1 MSVFEI
7 AEQNY
12 ATLKNNALLKIKTLQ
27 EKPLILVGTATCG
40 RAAGALKTLAVFQEE
55 VKNHNL
61 DVEIREVGC
70 MGHCY
75 AEPLVVIAKPGFPSF
90 CYGPVDEGTAK
101 RLVSDYLMGDD
112 PCYDFAIAAL
122 EPNDEFPTFEDF
134 PRGVIEKKIILAD
147 CGLIDPED
155 IDHYIARDGY
165 AALARILGAEPFSVI
180 KEIKEAKLRGRGG
193 AGFPTGIK
201 WEKCYQAEGS
211 PKYVICN
218 ADEGDPGAFMD
229 RAILESNPHQLIEGL
244 IIAAYAVQ
252 ASIGY
257 IYVRAEYP
265 LAVSRLQDALE
276 QAREKGVLG
285 EGILGSDFSFDI
297 KIFQG
302 SGAFVCGEETAL
314 IASIEGSTGVPN
326 NRPPYPA
333 TSGLYGKPTVI
344 NNVKTLSY
352 VPHIIR
358 NGADWFKS
366 IGPENSPGTAVF
378 ALAGKV
384 VGTGLAEVP
393 MGTTIRELVYDV
405 GNGIKDEKDFKAVQ
419 IGGPSGGCLPESAL
433 DLPIDF
439 DSLQQAGAM
448 MGSGG
453 LVVLDED
460 DCMVEIAR
468 FFLDFTQMESC
479 GKCTFCRLG
488 TKQMLAI
495 LTDITE
501 GKGKSED
508 IDLLEELAEDIKIG
522 SLCSL
527 GKTAPNP
534 VLTTIRYFRNEYEA
548 HIKEGRCPALMC
560 KELITY
566 VIVPE
571 KCSKLCDVCIGSC
584 PTEAIYTRPDM
595 LKAIYL
601 DKCVKCDSCLVACP
615 PQYKAVIKVSPP
627 LEVETEEGGEENE

>member
-1 MSVFEI
+1 MSI
-7 AEQNY
+7 SQKY
-12 ATLKNNALLKIKTLQ
+12 AALRDAAVEKIEKIKK
-27 EKPLILVGTATCG
+27 KPLVLVGTATCG
-40 RAAGALKTLAVFQEE
+40 RAAGALDVLNVFREE
-55 VKNHNL
+55 VSKHQL
-61 DVEIREVGC
+61 DVVVEEVGC

-75 AEPLVVIAKPGFPSF
+75 AEPLVVIAKPGFPTL
-90 CYGPVDEGTAK
+90 CYGPVDQGMAQ
-101 RLVSDYLMGDD
+101 RLVADFLVNDD
-112 PCYDFAIAAL
+112 PCYEFAMAAL

-147 CGLIDPED
+147 CGLIDPDD
-155 IDHYIARDGY
+155 IDHYLAKDGY
-165 AALARILGAEPFSVI
+165 AALAKVLEMDPLAVI
-180 KEIKEAKLRGRGG
+180 EEIKDAKLRGRGG

-201 WEKCYQAEGS
+201 WEMCYKAEGS

-265 LAVSRLQDALE
+265 LAVARLRTALE
-276 QAREKGVLG
+276 QARDKGLLG
-285 EGILGSDFSFDI
+285 EKMLGSGFSFDI
-297 KIFQG
+297 IIFQG

-314 IASIEGSTGVPN
+314 IASIEGSPGVPN
-326 NRPPYPA
+326 HRPPYPA
-333 TSGLYGKPTVI
+333 TSGLHGKPTVI

-358 NGADWFKS
+358 QGAEWFKS
-366 IGPENSPGTAVF
+366 IGTENSPGTAVF

-384 VGTGLAEVP
+384 VGTGLVEVP

-405 GNGIKDEKDFKAVQ
+405 GSGIKEEKAFKAVQ
-419 IGGPSGGCLPESAL
+419 IGGPSGGCLPESSL

-439 DSLQQAGAM
+439 DSLQKAGAM

-453 LVVLDED
+453 LVVLNED

-468 FFLDFTQMESC
+468 FFLDFTQKESC

-488 TKQMLAI
+488 TKQMLEI
-495 LTDITE
+495 LTDITKA
-501 GKGKSED
+501 KGNPED
-508 IDLLEELAEDIKIG
+508 IDILLDLAEDIKMG

-534 VLTTIRYFRNEYEA
+534 VITTIRYFRDEYEA
-548 HIKEGRCPALMC
+548 HINEGRCPGLMC
-560 KELITY
+560 KELISY
-566 VIVPE
+566 VIIPE

-595 LKAIYL
+595 LKAIHQ
-601 DKCVKCDSCLVACP
+601 DKCYKCNSCLVSCP
-615 PQYKAVIKVSPP
+615 PQYKAVIRVSPP
-627 LEVETEEGGEENE
+627 LEVEKEEGGKEDEQ

>member
-1 MSVFEI
+1 MSVSQKYAAIRDAAVEKFE
-7 AEQNY
+7 
-12 ATLKNNALLKIKTLQ
+12 KIKK
-27 EKPLILVGTATCG
+27 KPLVLVGTATCG
-40 RAAGALKTLAVFQEE
+40 RAAGALEVLNIFREE
-55 VKNHNL
+55 TGKHHL
-61 DVEIREVGC
+61 DVVVEEVGC

-75 AEPLVVIAKPGFPSF
+75 AEPLVVIAKPGFPTL
-90 CYGPVDEGTAK
+90 CYGPVDEGMAQ
-101 RLVSDYLMGDD
+101 RLVADFLVNDD
-112 PCYDFAIAAL
+112 PCYEFAMAAL

-147 CGLIDPED
+147 CGLINPDD
-155 IDHYIARDGY
+155 IDHYLAKDGY
-165 AALARILGAEPFSVI
+165 AALSKVLEMEPLAVI
-180 KEIKEAKLRGRGG
+180 KEIQDAKLRGRGG

-201 WEKCYQAEGS
+201 WERCYKAEGS

-252 ASIGY
+252 ASRGY

-265 LAVSRLQDALE
+265 LAVARLRDALE
-276 QAREKGVLG
+276 QAREKGLLG
-285 EGILGSDFSFDI
+285 KKMLGSDFSFDVI
-297 KIFQG
+297 IFQG

-314 IASIEGSTGVPN
+314 ITSIEGSPGVPN
-326 NRPPYPA
+326 HRPPYPA
-333 TSGLYGKPTVI
+333 TSGLNGKPTVI

-352 VPHIIR
+352 VPHIMR
-358 NGADWFKS
+358 QGAEWFKS
-366 IGPENSPGTAVF
+366 IGTENSPGTAVF

-384 VGTGLAEVP
+384 VGTGLVEVP

-405 GNGIKDEKDFKAVQ
+405 GSGTKEEKVFKAVQ
-419 IGGPSGGCLPESAL
+419 IGGPSGGCLPESSL

-439 DSLQQAGAM
+439 DSLQKAGAM

-468 FFLDFTQMESC
+468 FFLDFTQKESC

-488 TKQMLAI
+488 TKQMLEI
-495 LTDITE
+495 LTEITQ
-501 GKGKSED
+501 GKGSPED
-508 IDLLEELAEDIKIG
+508 IDLLLELAEDIKMG

-534 VLTTIRYFRNEYEA
+534 VLTTIRYFRDEYEA
-548 HIKEGRCPALMC
+548 HINEGRCPGLMC
-560 KELITY
+560 KELISY
-566 VIVPE
+566 MIIPE

-595 LKAIYL
+595 LKAIHQ
-601 DKCVKCDSCLVACP
+601 DKCYKCNSCLVACP
-615 PQYKAVIKVSPP
+615 PQYKAVIRVSPP
-627 LEVETEEGGEENE
+627 LDVEKEEGGKDDEQ

>member
-1 MSVFEI
+1 MSISEKYTAV
-7 AEQNY
+7 
-12 ATLKNNALLKIKTLQ
+12 KNAAVEKLDKIK
-27 EKPLILVGTATCG
+27 EKPHVLVGTATCG
-40 RAAGALKTLAVFQEE
+40 RAAGALTILDVIREE
-55 VKNHNL
+55 VDKHQL
-61 DVEIREVGC
+61 DIVVDEVGC
-70 MGHCY
+70 MGYCY
-75 AEPLVVIAKPGFPSF
+75 AEPLVVIAKPGFPTM
-90 CYGPVDEGTAK
+90 CYGPVDEGTAR
-101 RLVSDYLMGDD
+101 RLVVDFLVNDD

-134 PRGVIEKKIILAD
+134 PRGVIEQKIILAD
-147 CGLIDPED
+147 CGLIDPDD
-155 IDHYIARDGY
+155 IDQYLAHDGY
-165 AALARILGAEPFSVI
+165 AALARVLEMEPYAVI
-180 KEIKEAKLRGRGG
+180 EEIKAAKLRGRGG

-201 WEKCYQAEGS
+201 WERCFQAEGS

-244 IIAAYAVQ
+244 IIAAYAIQ
-252 ASIGY
+252 ASTAY

-265 LAVSRLQDALE
+265 LAVARLRNAIS
-276 QAREKGVLG
+276 QAREKGLLG
-285 EGILGSDFSFDI
+285 DNILGSDFCLEVI
-297 KIFQG
+297 IFQG

-314 IASIEGSTGVPN
+314 IASIEGKPGVPN

-352 VPHIIR
+352 VPHILR
-358 NGADWFKS
+358 RGAEWFRS
-366 IGPENSPGTAVF
+366 IGTENSPGTAVF

-384 VGTGLAEVP
+384 VGTGLVEVP

-405 GNGIKDEKDFKAVQ
+405 GSGTKDDKTFKAVQ
-419 IGGPSGGCLPESAL
+419 IGGPSGGCLPESSL

-439 DSLQQAGAM
+439 DSLQEAGAM

-468 FFLDFTQMESC
+468 FFLDFTQKESC

-488 TKQMLAI
+488 TKQMLEI
-495 LTDITE
+495 LTDITQ
-501 GKGKSED
+501 GNGNPED
-508 IDLLEELAEDIKIG
+508 LDVLQELAEDIKLG

-534 VLTTIRYFRNEYEA
+534 VLTTLRYFRDEYEA
-548 HIKEGRCPALMC
+548 HINEGRCPALMC
-560 KELITY
+560 KDLISF
-566 VIVPE
+566 IIIPE

-595 LKAIYL
+595 LKGIYL
-601 DKCVKCDSCLVACP
+601 DKCVKCNSCMVACP
-615 PQYKAVIKVSPP
+615 PQYKAVSKISPP
-627 LEVETEEGGEENE
+627 IDEDEEEKAEGGIVDE

>member
-1 MSVFEI
+1 MSISEK
-7 AEQNY
+7 Y
-12 ATLKNNALLKIKTLQ
+12 AAIRDAAMKKIEKLKQQTLV
-27 EKPLILVGTATCG
+27 LVGTATCG
-40 RAAGALKTLAVFQEE
+40 RAAGAIEVLNVFREE
-55 VKNHNL
+55 AGKRQL
-61 DVEIREVGC
+61 DVVVEEVGC

-75 AEPLVVIAKPGFPSF
+75 AEPLVVIAKPGFPTL
-90 CYGPVDEGTAK
+90 CYGPVDEGMAQ
-101 RLVSDYLMGDD
+101 RLVVDFLVNDD
-112 PCYDFAIAAL
+112 PCYEFAMAAL

-147 CGLIDPED
+147 CGFIDPDD
-155 IDHYIARDGY
+155 IDHYIAKDGY
-165 AALARILGAEPFSVI
+165 AALSKVLEMEPRAVI
-180 KEIKEAKLRGRGG
+180 EEIKDAKLRGRGG

-201 WEKCYQAEGS
+201 WERCYEAKGS

-252 ASIGY
+252 ASLGY

-265 LAVSRLQDALE
+265 LAVARLRDALE
-276 QAREKGVLG
+276 QARQKGLLG
-285 EGILGSDFSFDI
+285 KNMLGSDFSFDI
-297 KIFQG
+297 IIFQG

-314 IASIEGSTGVPN
+314 IVSIEGSPGVPN
-326 NRPPYPA
+326 HRPPYPA
-333 TSGLYGKPTVI
+333 TSGLHGKPTVI

-352 VPHIIR
+352 VPHIMR
-358 NGADWFKS
+358 KGAEWFKG
-366 IGPENSPGTAVF
+366 IGTENSPGTAVF

-384 VGTGLAEVP
+384 VGTGLVEVP

-405 GNGIKDEKDFKAVQ
+405 GSGTKEEKAFKAVQ
-419 IGGPSGGCLPESAL
+419 IGGPSGGCLPESSL

-439 DSLQQAGAM
+439 DSLQKAGAM

-468 FFLDFTQMESC
+468 FFLDFTQKESC

-488 TKQMLAI
+488 TKQMLEI
-495 LTDITE
+495 LTEITK
-501 GKGKSED
+501 GKGNPED
-508 IDLLEELAEDIKIG
+508 IDLLLDLAEDIKMG

-534 VLTTIRYFRNEYEA
+534 VITTIRYFRDEYEA
-548 HIKEGRCPALMC
+548 HINEGRCPGLMC
-560 KELITY
+560 KELISY
-566 VIVPE
+566 MIIPE

-595 LKAIYL
+595 LKAIHQ
-601 DKCVKCDSCLVACP
+601 DKCYKCNSCLVACP
-615 PQYKAVIKVSPP
+615 PQYKAVIRVSPP
-627 LEVETEEGGEENE
+627 LEVEQEEGGKEDEQ

>member
-1 MSVFEI
+1 M
-7 AEQNY
+7 
-12 ATLKNNALLKIKTLQ
+12 K
-27 EKPLILVGTATCG
+27 EKPHVLVGTATCG
-40 RAAGALKTLAVFQEE
+40 RAAGALTI
-55 VKNHNL
+55 L
-61 DVEIREVGC
+61 DVFREEADKHQLDIIIDEVGC

-75 AEPLVVIAKPGFPSF
+75 AEPLVVIAKPGFPAM
-90 CYGPVDEGTAK
+90 CYGPVDEGIAK
-101 RLVSDYLMGDD
+101 RLVADFLVNDD

-134 PRGVIEKKIILAD
+134 PRGVIENKIILAD
-147 CGLIDPED
+147 CGLIDPDD
-155 IDHYIARDGY
+155 IDHYLARDGY
-165 AALARILGAEPFSVI
+165 AALAKVLEMEPYAVI
-180 KEIKEAKLRGRGG
+180 EEIKSAKLRGRGG
-193 AGFPTGIK
+193 AGFPTGVK
-201 WEKCYQAEGS
+201 WERCFQAEGS

-244 IIAAYAVQ
+244 IIAAYAIQ
-252 ASIGY
+252 ASTGY

-265 LAVSRLQDALE
+265 LAVARLRNAIS
-276 QAREKGVLG
+276 QAREKGLLG
-285 EGILGSDFSFDI
+285 DNILGSDFSFELI
-297 KIFQG
+297 IFQG

-314 IASIEGSTGVPN
+314 IASIEGKAGVPEH
-326 NRPPYPA
+326 RPPYPA
-333 TSGLYGKPTVI
+333 TYGLYGKPTVI

-352 VPHIIR
+352 VPHILR
-358 NGADWFKS
+358 KGADWFRS
-366 IGPENSPGTAVF
+366 IGTENSPGTAVF

-384 VGTGLAEVP
+384 VGTGLVEVP

-405 GNGIKDEKDFKAVQ
+405 GSGIKDDKMFKAVQ
-419 IGGPSGGCLPESAL
+419 IGGPSGGCLPESSL

-439 DSLQQAGAM
+439 DSLQEAGAM

-468 FFLDFTQMESC
+468 FFLDFTQKESC

-488 TKQMLAI
+488 TKQMLDI
-495 LTDITE
+495 LTDITQ
-501 GKGKSED
+501 GKGSTED
-508 IDLLEELAEDIKIG
+508 LDILKDLAEDIKMG

-534 VLTTIRYFRNEYEA
+534 VLTTLSYFRDEYEA
-548 HIKEGRCPALMC
+548 HINEGRCPALMC
-560 KELITY
+560 KDLISF
-566 VIVPE
+566 VIIPE

-601 DKCVKCDSCLVACP
+601 DKCVKCNNCMVACP

-627 LEVETEEGGEENE
+627 IVEENVEGGRADE